1 MILNYSGVDL
11 AVYTAAGEEMEAE
24 CAKELVQIKTLH
36 YAEVLDD
43 FEPTKIYKYA
53 VACYKKQGCGGT
65 RVVYMRHSAPSPPVK
80 STTVMFYNILLWT
93 FPFIYQSLFGGGI
106 IFDALTTATNP
117 FTPV

>member
-11 AVYTAAGEEMEAE
+11 AVYTAAGEEMEAK

-65 RVVYMRHSAPSPPVK
+65 RVVYMRHSAPSPSIK
-80 STTVMFYNILLWT
+80 STTVMFHNILLWT
-93 FPFIYQSLFGGGI
+93 FSFAIKVFSEE
-106 IFDALTTATNP
+106 A
-117 FTPV
+117 